1 MIHILHELYKSVYV
15 CKVITIINDLLLI
28 VAKPYKDISH
38 KLEKLVTDW
47 YEIKITDHI
56 YDISQDFNK
65 INKNLL
71 IVFL

>member
-1 MIHILHELYKSVYV
+1 MIYFVLYKDV
-15 CKVITIINDLLLI
+15 
-28 VAKPYKDISH
+28 SH
-38 KLEKLVTDW
+38 KLEKLVYRLIW
-47 YEIKITDHI
+47 NIKITDHI

>member
-1 MIHILHELYKSVYV
+1 MIYFVLYKDV
-15 CKVITIINDLLLI
+15 
-28 VAKPYKDISH
+28 SH
-38 KLEKLVTDW
+38 KLEKLVDRLIW
-47 YEIKITDHI
+47 NIKITDHI

>member
-1 MIHILHELYKSVYV
+1 MYV
-15 CKVITIINDLLLI
+15 KLSLSNDLLLI

-47 YEIKITDHI
+47 YEIKTANHI